1 MKIKMS
7 ASRRLFVIFN
17 YIFLTLLSLVFVLPM
32 LSIVSTSLVSQAE
45 IQERGNLFLFPRK
58 IDYSAYKI
66 LLNKDSIVWNAYG
79 ITLFRVAVG
88 TLIQMTVTCMLAYAL
103 SKKKLP
109 FRGIIT
115 GFVLVPMFIS
125 GGLVPTYLLIKQLG
139 LIDSL
144 WVLVIPNAMSIYNM
158 LLLRNFFMS
167 IPITLEE
174 SAVLDGATPLR
185 TLWSIIK
192 LVSPIIRIAELGGAD
207 FVALFSTDDGHT
219 FGNPV
224 RLNRDNGCYYIMNQ
238 RIMRTHSGRIIVPVG
253 WVPNELLEKEHETV
267 GYSGCFYSD
276 DEGQSW
282 KESKWVEG
290 KTVDQL
296 CEPIIVQGS
305 DKRLFMYM
313 RTGKGYLYYSVSDDD
328 GVVWSTEE
336 RSELRSPCA
345 PFCIQYDKYENR
357 FLAVWCNSFPGPVIQ
372 CPRSPICLA
381 QSYDGMHWKM
391 ICELD
396 NNPDRSYGYPMIKAY
411 KEEILITYYENP
423 TRKFNFR
430 IHSLKCKIFDRKEL
444 LSK

>member
-17 YIFLTLLSLVFVLPM
+17 YVILTLLSLVFVLPM

-103 SKKKLP
+103 SKKDLP

-185 TLWSIIK
+185 TLWSIILPLSLPSIMTIGMFYAVGHWNEWFDAAIYINSSSK
-192 LVSPIIRIAELGGAD
+192 LPMQSVMRNIVQQYTVSDLEAMSDEAM
-207 FVALFSTDDGHT
+207 
-219 FGNPV
+219 
-224 RLNRDNGCYYIMNQ
+224 LNRIPQQTVQNATVVVATLPILVAYPFVQKYFIKGVM
-238 RIMRTHSGRIIVPVG
+238 VG
-253 WVPNELLEKEHETV
+253 
-267 GYSGCFYSD
+267 
-276 DEGQSW
+276 
-282 KESKWVEG
+282 
-290 KTVDQL
+290 
-296 CEPIIVQGS
+296 
-305 DKRLFMYM
+305 
-313 RTGKGYLYYSVSDDD
+313 
-328 GVVWSTEE
+328 
-336 RSELRSPCA
+336 
-345 PFCIQYDKYENR
+345 
-357 FLAVWCNSFPGPVIQ
+357 
-372 CPRSPICLA
+372 
-381 QSYDGMHWKM
+381 
-391 ICELD
+391 
-396 NNPDRSYGYPMIKAY
+396 
-411 KEEILITYYENP
+411 
-423 TRKFNFR
+423 
-430 IHSLKCKIFDRKEL
+430 SLKG
-444 LSK
+444 

>member
-32 LSIVSTSLVSQAE
+32 LSLVSTSLVSQAE

-185 TLWSIIK
+185 TLWSIILPLSLPSIMTIGMFYAVGHWNEWFDAAIYINSSSK
-192 LVSPIIRIAELGGAD
+192 LPMQSVMRNIVQQYTVSDLEAMSDEAM
-207 FVALFSTDDGHT
+207 
-219 FGNPV
+219 
-224 RLNRDNGCYYIMNQ
+224 LNRMPQQTVQNATVVVATLPILVAYPFVQKYFIKGVM
-238 RIMRTHSGRIIVPVG
+238 VG
-253 WVPNELLEKEHETV
+253 
-267 GYSGCFYSD
+267 
-276 DEGQSW
+276 
-282 KESKWVEG
+282 
-290 KTVDQL
+290 
-296 CEPIIVQGS
+296 
-305 DKRLFMYM
+305 
-313 RTGKGYLYYSVSDDD
+313 
-328 GVVWSTEE
+328 
-336 RSELRSPCA
+336 
-345 PFCIQYDKYENR
+345 
-357 FLAVWCNSFPGPVIQ
+357 
-372 CPRSPICLA
+372 
-381 QSYDGMHWKM
+381 
-391 ICELD
+391 
-396 NNPDRSYGYPMIKAY
+396 
-411 KEEILITYYENP
+411 
-423 TRKFNFR
+423 
-430 IHSLKCKIFDRKEL
+430 SLKG
-444 LSK
+444 

>member
-1 MKIKMS
+1 MVNDMKIKMS

-185 TLWSIIK
+185 TLWSIILPLSLPSIMTIGMFYAVGHWNEWFDAAIYINSSSK
-192 LVSPIIRIAELGGAD
+192 LPMQSVMRNIVQQYTVSDLEAMSDEAM
-207 FVALFSTDDGHT
+207 
-219 FGNPV
+219 
-224 RLNRDNGCYYIMNQ
+224 LNRIPQQTVQNATVVVATLPILVAYPFVQKYFIKGVM
-238 RIMRTHSGRIIVPVG
+238 VG
-253 WVPNELLEKEHETV
+253 
-267 GYSGCFYSD
+267 
-276 DEGQSW
+276 
-282 KESKWVEG
+282 
-290 KTVDQL
+290 
-296 CEPIIVQGS
+296 
-305 DKRLFMYM
+305 
-313 RTGKGYLYYSVSDDD
+313 
-328 GVVWSTEE
+328 
-336 RSELRSPCA
+336 
-345 PFCIQYDKYENR
+345 
-357 FLAVWCNSFPGPVIQ
+357 
-372 CPRSPICLA
+372 
-381 QSYDGMHWKM
+381 
-391 ICELD
+391 
-396 NNPDRSYGYPMIKAY
+396 
-411 KEEILITYYENP
+411 
-423 TRKFNFR
+423 
-430 IHSLKCKIFDRKEL
+430 SLKG
-444 LSK
+444 

>member
-1 MKIKMS
+1 MFETY
-7 ASRRLFVIFN
+7 LVNQNVIG
-17 YIFLTLLSLVFVLPM
+17 
-32 LSIVSTSLVSQAE
+32 STVITAL
-45 IQERGNLFLFPRK
+45 
-58 IDYSAYKI
+58 DYSELMMYSTYEGKVFMKSRDHFRTIDEKWFMPADSVTANANVIRLKDGRMMI
-66 LLNKDSIVWNAYG
+66 L
-79 ITLFRVAVG
+79 
-88 TLIQMTVTCMLAYAL
+88 
-103 SKKKLP
+103 
-109 FRGIIT
+109 
-115 GFVLVPMFIS
+115 
-125 GGLVPTYLLIKQLG
+125 
-139 LIDSL
+139 
-144 WVLVIPNAMSIYNM
+144 
-158 LLLRNFFMS
+158 
-167 IPITLEE
+167 
-174 SAVLDGATPLR
+174 
-185 TLWSIIK
+185 IK

-296 CEPIIVQGS
+296 CEPIVVQGS

-430 IHSLKCKIFDRKEL
+430 IHRLKCKIFDRKEL

>member
-103 SKKKLP
+103 SKKDLP

-185 TLWSIIK
+185 TLWSIILPLSLPSIMTIGMFYAVGHWNEWFDAAIYINSSSK
-192 LVSPIIRIAELGGAD
+192 LPMQSVMRNIVQQYTVSDLEAMSDEAM
-207 FVALFSTDDGHT
+207 
-219 FGNPV
+219 
-224 RLNRDNGCYYIMNQ
+224 LNRMPQQTVQNATVVVATLPILVAYPFVQKYFIKGVM
-238 RIMRTHSGRIIVPVG
+238 VG
-253 WVPNELLEKEHETV
+253 
-267 GYSGCFYSD
+267 
-276 DEGQSW
+276 
-282 KESKWVEG
+282 
-290 KTVDQL
+290 
-296 CEPIIVQGS
+296 
-305 DKRLFMYM
+305 
-313 RTGKGYLYYSVSDDD
+313 
-328 GVVWSTEE
+328 
-336 RSELRSPCA
+336 
-345 PFCIQYDKYENR
+345 
-357 FLAVWCNSFPGPVIQ
+357 
-372 CPRSPICLA
+372 
-381 QSYDGMHWKM
+381 
-391 ICELD
+391 
-396 NNPDRSYGYPMIKAY
+396 
-411 KEEILITYYENP
+411 
-423 TRKFNFR
+423 
-430 IHSLKCKIFDRKEL
+430 SLKG
-444 LSK
+444 

>member
-32 LSIVSTSLVSQAE
+32 LSLVSTSLVSQAE

-185 TLWSIIK
+185 TLWSIILPLSLPSIMTIGMFYAVGHWNEWFDAAIYINSSSK
-192 LVSPIIRIAELGGAD
+192 LPMQSVMRNIVQQYTVSDLEAMSDEAM
-207 FVALFSTDDGHT
+207 
-219 FGNPV
+219 
-224 RLNRDNGCYYIMNQ
+224 LNRIPQQTVQNATVVVATLPILVAYPFVQKYFIKGVM
-238 RIMRTHSGRIIVPVG
+238 VG
-253 WVPNELLEKEHETV
+253 
-267 GYSGCFYSD
+267 
-276 DEGQSW
+276 
-282 KESKWVEG
+282 
-290 KTVDQL
+290 
-296 CEPIIVQGS
+296 
-305 DKRLFMYM
+305 
-313 RTGKGYLYYSVSDDD
+313 
-328 GVVWSTEE
+328 
-336 RSELRSPCA
+336 
-345 PFCIQYDKYENR
+345 
-357 FLAVWCNSFPGPVIQ
+357 
-372 CPRSPICLA
+372 
-381 QSYDGMHWKM
+381 
-391 ICELD
+391 
-396 NNPDRSYGYPMIKAY
+396 
-411 KEEILITYYENP
+411 
-423 TRKFNFR
+423 
-430 IHSLKCKIFDRKEL
+430 SLKG
-444 LSK
+444 

>member
-17 YIFLTLLSLVFVLPM
+17 YVILTLLSLVFVLPM
-32 LSIVSTSLVSQAE
+32 LSLVSTSLVSQAE

-185 TLWSIIK
+185 TLWSIILPLSLPSIMTIGMFYAVGHWNEWFDAAIYINSSSK
-192 LVSPIIRIAELGGAD
+192 LPMQSVMRNIVQQYTVSDLEAMSDEAM
-207 FVALFSTDDGHT
+207 
-219 FGNPV
+219 
-224 RLNRDNGCYYIMNQ
+224 LNRMPQQTVQNATVVVATLPILVAYPFVQKYFIKGVM
-238 RIMRTHSGRIIVPVG
+238 VG
-253 WVPNELLEKEHETV
+253 
-267 GYSGCFYSD
+267 
-276 DEGQSW
+276 
-282 KESKWVEG
+282 
-290 KTVDQL
+290 
-296 CEPIIVQGS
+296 
-305 DKRLFMYM
+305 
-313 RTGKGYLYYSVSDDD
+313 
-328 GVVWSTEE
+328 
-336 RSELRSPCA
+336 
-345 PFCIQYDKYENR
+345 
-357 FLAVWCNSFPGPVIQ
+357 
-372 CPRSPICLA
+372 
-381 QSYDGMHWKM
+381 
-391 ICELD
+391 
-396 NNPDRSYGYPMIKAY
+396 
-411 KEEILITYYENP
+411 
-423 TRKFNFR
+423 
-430 IHSLKCKIFDRKEL
+430 SLKG
-444 LSK
+444 

>member
-185 TLWSIIK
+185 TLWSIILPLSLPSIMTIGMFYAVGHWNEWFDAAIYINSSSK
-192 LVSPIIRIAELGGAD
+192 LPMQSVMRNIVQQYTVSDLEAMSDEAM
-207 FVALFSTDDGHT
+207 
-219 FGNPV
+219 
-224 RLNRDNGCYYIMNQ
+224 LNRMPQQTVQNATVVVATLPILVAYPFVQKYFIKGVM
-238 RIMRTHSGRIIVPVG
+238 VG
-253 WVPNELLEKEHETV
+253 
-267 GYSGCFYSD
+267 
-276 DEGQSW
+276 
-282 KESKWVEG
+282 
-290 KTVDQL
+290 
-296 CEPIIVQGS
+296 
-305 DKRLFMYM
+305 
-313 RTGKGYLYYSVSDDD
+313 
-328 GVVWSTEE
+328 
-336 RSELRSPCA
+336 
-345 PFCIQYDKYENR
+345 
-357 FLAVWCNSFPGPVIQ
+357 
-372 CPRSPICLA
+372 
-381 QSYDGMHWKM
+381 
-391 ICELD
+391 
-396 NNPDRSYGYPMIKAY
+396 
-411 KEEILITYYENP
+411 
-423 TRKFNFR
+423 
-430 IHSLKCKIFDRKEL
+430 SLKG
-444 LSK
+444 

>member
-32 LSIVSTSLVSQAE
+32 LSLVSTSLVSQAE

-103 SKKKLP
+103 SKKDLP

-185 TLWSIIK
+185 TLWSIILPLSLPSIMTIGMFYAVGHWNEWFDAAIYINSSSK
-192 LVSPIIRIAELGGAD
+192 LPMQSVMRNIVQQYTVSDLEAMSDEAM
-207 FVALFSTDDGHT
+207 
-219 FGNPV
+219 
-224 RLNRDNGCYYIMNQ
+224 LNRIPQQTVQNATVVVATLPILVAYPFVQKYFIKGVM
-238 RIMRTHSGRIIVPVG
+238 VG
-253 WVPNELLEKEHETV
+253 
-267 GYSGCFYSD
+267 
-276 DEGQSW
+276 
-282 KESKWVEG
+282 
-290 KTVDQL
+290 
-296 CEPIIVQGS
+296 
-305 DKRLFMYM
+305 
-313 RTGKGYLYYSVSDDD
+313 
-328 GVVWSTEE
+328 
-336 RSELRSPCA
+336 
-345 PFCIQYDKYENR
+345 
-357 FLAVWCNSFPGPVIQ
+357 
-372 CPRSPICLA
+372 
-381 QSYDGMHWKM
+381 
-391 ICELD
+391 
-396 NNPDRSYGYPMIKAY
+396 
-411 KEEILITYYENP
+411 
-423 TRKFNFR
+423 
-430 IHSLKCKIFDRKEL
+430 SLKG
-444 LSK
+444 

>member
-17 YIFLTLLSLVFVLPM
+17 YVILTLLSLVFVLPM
-32 LSIVSTSLVSQAE
+32 LSLVSTSLVSQAE

-103 SKKKLP
+103 SKKNLP

-185 TLWSIIK
+185 TLWSIILPLSLPSIMTIGMFYAVGHWNEWFDAAIYINSSSK
-192 LVSPIIRIAELGGAD
+192 LPMQSVMRNIVQQYTVSDLEAMSDEAM
-207 FVALFSTDDGHT
+207 
-219 FGNPV
+219 
-224 RLNRDNGCYYIMNQ
+224 LNRIPQQTVQNATVVVATLPILVAYPFVQKYFIKGVM
-238 RIMRTHSGRIIVPVG
+238 VG
-253 WVPNELLEKEHETV
+253 
-267 GYSGCFYSD
+267 
-276 DEGQSW
+276 
-282 KESKWVEG
+282 
-290 KTVDQL
+290 
-296 CEPIIVQGS
+296 
-305 DKRLFMYM
+305 
-313 RTGKGYLYYSVSDDD
+313 
-328 GVVWSTEE
+328 
-336 RSELRSPCA
+336 
-345 PFCIQYDKYENR
+345 
-357 FLAVWCNSFPGPVIQ
+357 
-372 CPRSPICLA
+372 
-381 QSYDGMHWKM
+381 
-391 ICELD
+391 
-396 NNPDRSYGYPMIKAY
+396 
-411 KEEILITYYENP
+411 
-423 TRKFNFR
+423 
-430 IHSLKCKIFDRKEL
+430 SLKG
-444 LSK
+444 

>member
-1 MKIKMS
+1 MVNDMKIKMS

-185 TLWSIIK
+185 TLWSIILPLSLPSIMTIGMFYAVGHWNEWFDAAIYINSSSK
-192 LVSPIIRIAELGGAD
+192 LPMQSVMRNIVQQYTVSDLEAMSDEAM
-207 FVALFSTDDGHT
+207 
-219 FGNPV
+219 
-224 RLNRDNGCYYIMNQ
+224 LNRMPQQTVQNATVVVATLPILVAYPFVQKYFIKGVM
-238 RIMRTHSGRIIVPVG
+238 VG
-253 WVPNELLEKEHETV
+253 
-267 GYSGCFYSD
+267 
-276 DEGQSW
+276 
-282 KESKWVEG
+282 
-290 KTVDQL
+290 
-296 CEPIIVQGS
+296 
-305 DKRLFMYM
+305 
-313 RTGKGYLYYSVSDDD
+313 
-328 GVVWSTEE
+328 
-336 RSELRSPCA
+336 
-345 PFCIQYDKYENR
+345 
-357 FLAVWCNSFPGPVIQ
+357 
-372 CPRSPICLA
+372 
-381 QSYDGMHWKM
+381 
-391 ICELD
+391 
-396 NNPDRSYGYPMIKAY
+396 
-411 KEEILITYYENP
+411 
-423 TRKFNFR
+423 
-430 IHSLKCKIFDRKEL
+430 SLKG
-444 LSK
+444 

>member
-17 YIFLTLLSLVFVLPM
+17 YVFLTLLSLVFVLPM
-32 LSIVSTSLVSQAE
+32 LSLVSTSLVSQAE

-185 TLWSIIK
+185 TLWSIILPLSLPSIMTIGMFYAVGHWNEWFDAAIYINSSSK
-192 LVSPIIRIAELGGAD
+192 LPMQSVMRNIVQQYTVSDLEAMSDEAM
-207 FVALFSTDDGHT
+207 
-219 FGNPV
+219 
-224 RLNRDNGCYYIMNQ
+224 LNRMPQQTVQNATVVVATLPILVAYPFVQKYFIKGVM
-238 RIMRTHSGRIIVPVG
+238 VG
-253 WVPNELLEKEHETV
+253 
-267 GYSGCFYSD
+267 
-276 DEGQSW
+276 
-282 KESKWVEG
+282 
-290 KTVDQL
+290 
-296 CEPIIVQGS
+296 
-305 DKRLFMYM
+305 
-313 RTGKGYLYYSVSDDD
+313 
-328 GVVWSTEE
+328 
-336 RSELRSPCA
+336 
-345 PFCIQYDKYENR
+345 
-357 FLAVWCNSFPGPVIQ
+357 
-372 CPRSPICLA
+372 
-381 QSYDGMHWKM
+381 
-391 ICELD
+391 
-396 NNPDRSYGYPMIKAY
+396 
-411 KEEILITYYENP
+411 
-423 TRKFNFR
+423 
-430 IHSLKCKIFDRKEL
+430 SLKG
-444 LSK
+444 

>member
-17 YIFLTLLSLVFVLPM
+17 YVFLTLLSLVFVLPM
-32 LSIVSTSLVSQAE
+32 LSLVSTSLVSQAE

-103 SKKKLP
+103 SKKNLP

-185 TLWSIIK
+185 TLWSIILPLSLPSIMTIGMFYAVGHWNEWFDAAIYINSSSK
-192 LVSPIIRIAELGGAD
+192 LPMQSVMRNIVQQYTVSDLEAMSDEAM
-207 FVALFSTDDGHT
+207 
-219 FGNPV
+219 
-224 RLNRDNGCYYIMNQ
+224 LNRMPQQTVQNATVVVATLPILVAYPFVQKYFIKGVM
-238 RIMRTHSGRIIVPVG
+238 VG
-253 WVPNELLEKEHETV
+253 
-267 GYSGCFYSD
+267 
-276 DEGQSW
+276 
-282 KESKWVEG
+282 
-290 KTVDQL
+290 
-296 CEPIIVQGS
+296 
-305 DKRLFMYM
+305 
-313 RTGKGYLYYSVSDDD
+313 
-328 GVVWSTEE
+328 
-336 RSELRSPCA
+336 
-345 PFCIQYDKYENR
+345 
-357 FLAVWCNSFPGPVIQ
+357 
-372 CPRSPICLA
+372 
-381 QSYDGMHWKM
+381 
-391 ICELD
+391 
-396 NNPDRSYGYPMIKAY
+396 
-411 KEEILITYYENP
+411 
-423 TRKFNFR
+423 
-430 IHSLKCKIFDRKEL
+430 SLKG
-444 LSK
+444 

>member
-103 SKKKLP
+103 SKKDLP

-185 TLWSIIK
+185 TLWSIILPLSLPSIMTIGMFYAVGHWNEWFDAAIYINSSSK
-192 LVSPIIRIAELGGAD
+192 LPMQSVMRNIVQQYTVSDLEAMSDEAM
-207 FVALFSTDDGHT
+207 
-219 FGNPV
+219 
-224 RLNRDNGCYYIMNQ
+224 LNRIPQQTVQNATVVVATLPILVAYPFVQKYFIKGVM
-238 RIMRTHSGRIIVPVG
+238 VG
-253 WVPNELLEKEHETV
+253 
-267 GYSGCFYSD
+267 
-276 DEGQSW
+276 
-282 KESKWVEG
+282 
-290 KTVDQL
+290 
-296 CEPIIVQGS
+296 
-305 DKRLFMYM
+305 
-313 RTGKGYLYYSVSDDD
+313 
-328 GVVWSTEE
+328 
-336 RSELRSPCA
+336 
-345 PFCIQYDKYENR
+345 
-357 FLAVWCNSFPGPVIQ
+357 
-372 CPRSPICLA
+372 
-381 QSYDGMHWKM
+381 
-391 ICELD
+391 
-396 NNPDRSYGYPMIKAY
+396 
-411 KEEILITYYENP
+411 
-423 TRKFNFR
+423 
-430 IHSLKCKIFDRKEL
+430 SLKG
-444 LSK
+444 

>member
-17 YIFLTLLSLVFVLPM
+17 YVILTLLSLVFVLPM
-32 LSIVSTSLVSQAE
+32 LSLVSTSLVSQAE

-103 SKKKLP
+103 SKKDLP

-185 TLWSIIK
+185 TLWSIILPLSLPSIMTIGMFYAVGHWNEWFDAAIYINSSSK
-192 LVSPIIRIAELGGAD
+192 LPMQSVMRNIVQQYTVSDLEAMSDEAM
-207 FVALFSTDDGHT
+207 
-219 FGNPV
+219 
-224 RLNRDNGCYYIMNQ
+224 LNRIPQQTVQNATVVVATLPILVAYPFVQKYFIKGVM
-238 RIMRTHSGRIIVPVG
+238 VG
-253 WVPNELLEKEHETV
+253 
-267 GYSGCFYSD
+267 
-276 DEGQSW
+276 
-282 KESKWVEG
+282 
-290 KTVDQL
+290 
-296 CEPIIVQGS
+296 
-305 DKRLFMYM
+305 
-313 RTGKGYLYYSVSDDD
+313 
-328 GVVWSTEE
+328 
-336 RSELRSPCA
+336 
-345 PFCIQYDKYENR
+345 
-357 FLAVWCNSFPGPVIQ
+357 
-372 CPRSPICLA
+372 
-381 QSYDGMHWKM
+381 
-391 ICELD
+391 
-396 NNPDRSYGYPMIKAY
+396 
-411 KEEILITYYENP
+411 
-423 TRKFNFR
+423 
-430 IHSLKCKIFDRKEL
+430 SLKG
-444 LSK
+444 

>member
-17 YIFLTLLSLVFVLPM
+17 YVILTLLSLVFVLPM

-185 TLWSIIK
+185 TLWSIILPLSLPSIMTIGMFYAVGHWNEWFDAAIYINSSSK
-192 LVSPIIRIAELGGAD
+192 LPMQSVMRNIVQQYTVSDLEAMSDEAM
-207 FVALFSTDDGHT
+207 
-219 FGNPV
+219 
-224 RLNRDNGCYYIMNQ
+224 LNRMPQQTVQNATVVVAILPILVAYPFVQKYFIKCV
-238 RIMRTHSGRIIVPVG
+238 IVG
-253 WVPNELLEKEHETV
+253 
-267 GYSGCFYSD
+267 
-276 DEGQSW
+276 
-282 KESKWVEG
+282 
-290 KTVDQL
+290 
-296 CEPIIVQGS
+296 
-305 DKRLFMYM
+305 
-313 RTGKGYLYYSVSDDD
+313 
-328 GVVWSTEE
+328 
-336 RSELRSPCA
+336 
-345 PFCIQYDKYENR
+345 
-357 FLAVWCNSFPGPVIQ
+357 
-372 CPRSPICLA
+372 
-381 QSYDGMHWKM
+381 
-391 ICELD
+391 
-396 NNPDRSYGYPMIKAY
+396 
-411 KEEILITYYENP
+411 
-423 TRKFNFR
+423 
-430 IHSLKCKIFDRKEL
+430 SLKG
-444 LSK
+444 

>member
-185 TLWSIIK
+185 TLWSIILPLSLPSIMTIGMFYAVGHWNEWFDAAIYINSSSK
-192 LVSPIIRIAELGGAD
+192 LPMQSVMRNIVQQYTVSDLEAMSDEAM
-207 FVALFSTDDGHT
+207 
-219 FGNPV
+219 
-224 RLNRDNGCYYIMNQ
+224 LNRIPQQTVQNATVVVATLPILVAYPFVQKYFIKGVM
-238 RIMRTHSGRIIVPVG
+238 VG
-253 WVPNELLEKEHETV
+253 
-267 GYSGCFYSD
+267 
-276 DEGQSW
+276 
-282 KESKWVEG
+282 
-290 KTVDQL
+290 
-296 CEPIIVQGS
+296 
-305 DKRLFMYM
+305 
-313 RTGKGYLYYSVSDDD
+313 
-328 GVVWSTEE
+328 
-336 RSELRSPCA
+336 
-345 PFCIQYDKYENR
+345 
-357 FLAVWCNSFPGPVIQ
+357 
-372 CPRSPICLA
+372 
-381 QSYDGMHWKM
+381 
-391 ICELD
+391 
-396 NNPDRSYGYPMIKAY
+396 
-411 KEEILITYYENP
+411 
-423 TRKFNFR
+423 
-430 IHSLKCKIFDRKEL
+430 SLKG
-444 LSK
+444 

>member
-185 TLWSIIK
+185 TLWSIILPLSLPSIMTIGMFYAVGHWNEWFDAAIYINSSSK
-192 LVSPIIRIAELGGAD
+192 LPMQSVMRNIVQQYTVSDLEAMSDEAM
-207 FVALFSTDDGHT
+207 
-219 FGNPV
+219 
-224 RLNRDNGCYYIMNQ
+224 LNRMPQQTVQNATVVVATLPILVAYPFVHKYFIKGVM
-238 RIMRTHSGRIIVPVG
+238 VG
-253 WVPNELLEKEHETV
+253 
-267 GYSGCFYSD
+267 
-276 DEGQSW
+276 
-282 KESKWVEG
+282 
-290 KTVDQL
+290 
-296 CEPIIVQGS
+296 
-305 DKRLFMYM
+305 
-313 RTGKGYLYYSVSDDD
+313 
-328 GVVWSTEE
+328 
-336 RSELRSPCA
+336 
-345 PFCIQYDKYENR
+345 
-357 FLAVWCNSFPGPVIQ
+357 
-372 CPRSPICLA
+372 
-381 QSYDGMHWKM
+381 
-391 ICELD
+391 
-396 NNPDRSYGYPMIKAY
+396 
-411 KEEILITYYENP
+411 
-423 TRKFNFR
+423 
-430 IHSLKCKIFDRKEL
+430 SLKG
-444 LSK
+444 

>member
-17 YIFLTLLSLVFVLPM
+17 YVFLTLLSLVFVLPM
-32 LSIVSTSLVSQAE
+32 LSLVSTSLVSQAE

-103 SKKKLP
+103 SKKNLP

-185 TLWSIIK
+185 TLWSIILPLSLPSIMTIGMFYAVGHWNEWFDAAIYIK
-192 LVSPIIRIAELGGAD
+192 GISKNLMQYSPKYDII
-207 FVALFSTDDGHT
+207 
-219 FGNPV
+219 
-224 RLNRDNGCYYIMNQ
+224 
-238 RIMRTHSGRIIVPVG
+238 
-253 WVPNELLEKEHETV
+253 
-267 GYSGCFYSD
+267 
-276 DEGQSW
+276 
-282 KESKWVEG
+282 
-290 KTVDQL
+290 
-296 CEPIIVQGS
+296 
-305 DKRLFMYM
+305 
-313 RTGKGYLYYSVSDDD
+313 YL
-328 GVVWSTEE
+328 
-336 RSELRSPCA
+336 
-345 PFCIQYDKYENR
+345 
-357 FLAVWCNSFPGPVIQ
+357 
-372 CPRSPICLA
+372 
-381 QSYDGMHWKM
+381 
-391 ICELD
+391 
-396 NNPDRSYGYPMIKAY
+396 
-411 KEEILITYYENP
+411 
-423 TRKFNFR
+423 
-430 IHSLKCKIFDRKEL
+430 
-444 LSK
+444 

>member
-17 YIFLTLLSLVFVLPM
+17 YVILTLLSLVFVLPM
-32 LSIVSTSLVSQAE
+32 LSLVSTSLVSQAE

-185 TLWSIIK
+185 TLWSIILPLSLPSIMTIGMFYAVGHWNEWFDAAIYINSSSK
-192 LVSPIIRIAELGGAD
+192 LPMQSVMRNIVQQYTVSDLEAMSDEAM
-207 FVALFSTDDGHT
+207 
-219 FGNPV
+219 
-224 RLNRDNGCYYIMNQ
+224 LNRIPQQTVQNATVVVATLPILVAYPFVQKYFIKGVM
-238 RIMRTHSGRIIVPVG
+238 VG
-253 WVPNELLEKEHETV
+253 
-267 GYSGCFYSD
+267 
-276 DEGQSW
+276 
-282 KESKWVEG
+282 
-290 KTVDQL
+290 
-296 CEPIIVQGS
+296 
-305 DKRLFMYM
+305 
-313 RTGKGYLYYSVSDDD
+313 
-328 GVVWSTEE
+328 
-336 RSELRSPCA
+336 
-345 PFCIQYDKYENR
+345 
-357 FLAVWCNSFPGPVIQ
+357 
-372 CPRSPICLA
+372 
-381 QSYDGMHWKM
+381 
-391 ICELD
+391 
-396 NNPDRSYGYPMIKAY
+396 
-411 KEEILITYYENP
+411 
-423 TRKFNFR
+423 
-430 IHSLKCKIFDRKEL
+430 SLKG
-444 LSK
+444 

>member
-17 YIFLTLLSLVFVLPM
+17 YVFLTLLSLVFVLPM
-32 LSIVSTSLVSQAE
+32 LSLVSTSLVSQAE

-103 SKKKLP
+103 SKKNLP

-185 TLWSIIK
+185 TLWSIILPLSLPSIMTIGMFYAVGHWNEWFDAAIYINSSSK
-192 LVSPIIRIAELGGAD
+192 LPMQSVMRNIVQQYTVSDLEAMSDEAM
-207 FVALFSTDDGHT
+207 
-219 FGNPV
+219 
-224 RLNRDNGCYYIMNQ
+224 LNRIPQQTVQNATVVVATLPILVAYPFVQKYFIKGVM
-238 RIMRTHSGRIIVPVG
+238 VG
-253 WVPNELLEKEHETV
+253 
-267 GYSGCFYSD
+267 
-276 DEGQSW
+276 
-282 KESKWVEG
+282 
-290 KTVDQL
+290 
-296 CEPIIVQGS
+296 
-305 DKRLFMYM
+305 
-313 RTGKGYLYYSVSDDD
+313 
-328 GVVWSTEE
+328 
-336 RSELRSPCA
+336 
-345 PFCIQYDKYENR
+345 
-357 FLAVWCNSFPGPVIQ
+357 
-372 CPRSPICLA
+372 
-381 QSYDGMHWKM
+381 
-391 ICELD
+391 
-396 NNPDRSYGYPMIKAY
+396 
-411 KEEILITYYENP
+411 
-423 TRKFNFR
+423 
-430 IHSLKCKIFDRKEL
+430 SLKG
-444 LSK
+444 